1 MPMRVAFE
9 GLENMPQV
17 ERMESDLFEAFEVT
31 AAEWAYVSLEAW
43 PIVLSFPT
51 RSIRNLTGFLHS

>member
-17 ERMESDLFEAFEVT
+17 QRMESDLFEAFEVT
-31 AAEWAYVSLEAW
+31 AAE
-43 PIVLSFPT
+43 
-51 RSIRNLTGFLHS
+51 